1 MLMVSQPADNNI
13 DESELL
19 FSRHNSP
26 KSSTLLPLY
35 RKKEDFGNLSRA
47 FQHAHECCVNRLV

>member
-1 MLMVSQPADNNI
+1 MVAQQTII

-47 FQHAHECCVNRLV
+47 FQNAHECSHNAL